1 MNVKIKYLT
10 ESYLS
15 FKIFQKTSD
24 RNVSKTKQKTNIF
37 ANKKYLLIIY
47 FNIFYI

>member
-15 FKIFQKTSD
+15 FKIFKKQVIEMFQKQ
-24 RNVSKTKQKTNIF
+24 NKKQIFSQIKNIF
-37 ANKKYLLIIY
+37 
-47 FNIFYI
+47 